1 MPAQHDTGRPARRHR
16 APPRPSSTWRPDS
29 GCATGAPLPCS
40 RSAPAFSPSLPR
52 QTAASGCRA
61 SRVEV
66 VEPMREAATVPPLA
80 AEAGWPPETSPF
92 TRRLRGGGTT
102 SGRCWTRGGG
112 VSADWTL
119 TGAGFVTVV
128 EPPGDPR
135 PSIAELTEEPNCFI
149 MVLMLVL
156 PAWGFVA
163 TPAVI
168 RSPAVPLAATA
179 LCVDGGVL
187 SNFQA
192 WLPTIIVGIAVQ
204 QYAFKARRHPPPAL
218 MRVHLHCTPTISPA
232 HLQANGI
239 FVSSGGRVGQGR
251 GGKQGSGRAA
261 RNASRRADSELRVR
275 RQFTPASAR
284 LLAGEW
290 HLRLEEGFAFRTLR
304 HG

>member
-1 MPAQHDTGRPARRHR
+1 
-16 APPRPSSTWRPDS
+16 
-29 GCATGAPLPCS
+29 
-40 RSAPAFSPSLPR
+40 
-52 QTAASGCRA
+52 
-61 SRVEV
+61 
-66 VEPMREAATVPPLA
+66 MREAATVPPLA

-92 TRRLRGGGTT
+92 TRRLRGGELPADDAI
-102 SGRCWTRGGG
+102 TRGGSVRIG
-112 VSADWTL
+112 PYRRWFRYCGRTARRS
-119 TGAGFVTVV
+119 
-128 EPPGDPR
+128 
-135 PSIAELTEEPNCFI
+135 PSINAELTEEPNCFI

-304 HG
+304 HGQGTRTYGERS